1 MNQESPTF
9 RRWECQMGDDGKYT
23 MYIDMVNNEFAKNS
37 MSDKRYKL
45 MDNVEDMFDIVRK
58 S

>member
-1 MNQESPTF
+1 
-9 RRWECQMGDDGKYT
+9 MGDDGKYT

-58 S
+58 FCCDIM